1 MLVTMR
7 RQGEALLVGD
17 DIEITIVRIAGSRVR
32 LGISAPRRLQVVAGE
47 KRQKPADVPPSLGY
61 ETAED
66 VVGSQ

>member
-47 KRQKPADVPPSLGY
+47 KRQKPAELPPSPHHG
-61 ETAED
+61 TSED
-66 VVGSQ
+66 AGGSQ